1 MSRSEATVEELLGIL
16 PALDELE
23 VLRLRLIGL
32 AVPDPKRA
40 WDSSSAYATVDK
52 RILTPAEV
60 ERSVEQAEAALRDY
74 VTSLHNG
81 LRPLFRSFFSG
92 DANEASRHLVALGE
106 HHEDAGR
113 ARSARECYRA
123 ALRLSLPLPDKGA
136 QVLALRRIGRVSLA
150 VGEFR
155 DAAAHYERSA
165 ELARHSGDL
174 HGEVVAR
181 IGSGNVSNW
190 QDRWPEAERYY
201 LEALR
206 IAESAGGLELEKGQI
221 FTNLGSVATR
231 LQRWDEAE
239 EWFERALATWQK
251 VQSPNDYSVCLH
263 NQGHLRAYQGRRAE
277 AREAYE
283 QALALPVSSTMR
295 AVIASDVAELLG
307 EDGHLMLAED
317 WAREAEEHAIAA
329 GSPYALGRMYYARGN
344 LARVRGEVDGFTFF
358 EKALE
363 IARDKGYPYL
373 EAETLAQYADLR
385 LKTGGVEEA
394 QAYLESARDIF
405 SDLGAV
411 HDHARALD
419 ALARLAAPDTSLAAA
434 RD

>member
-23 VLRLRLIGL
+23 LLRLRLIGV

-52 RILTPAEV
+52 RILSPADV
-60 ERSVEQAEAALRDY
+60 ERSVEEAEAALREY
-74 VTSLHNG
+74 VTSLHDG

-92 DANEASRHLVALGE
+92 DVDEAARHLVALGE
-106 HHEDAGR
+106 RHEEAGR

-174 HGEVVAR
+174 HAEVVAR
-181 IGSGNVSNW
+181 IGAGNVSNW
-190 QDRWPEAERYY
+190 QDRWPEAERSY

-206 IAESAGGLELEKGQI
+206 IADEAGGLELERGQI
-221 FTNLGSVATR
+221 FNNLGSVTAR
-231 LQRWDEAE
+231 LQRVDEGE
-239 EWFERALATWQK
+239 EWFERAFAVWNTIKSHPDL
-251 VQSPNDYSVCLH
+251 SVCLH
-263 NQGHLRAYQGRRAE
+263 NQGHLRAYQGRRAD
-277 AREAYE
+277 ARKAYE
-283 QALALPVSSTMR
+283 EALALPVSSTMR

-317 WAREAEEHAIAA
+317 WARDAEEHAIAA
-329 GSPYALGRMYYARGN
+329 GSPYALARMYYARGN
-344 LARVRGEVDGFTFF
+344 LARVLGEVDGFTFF

-363 IARDKGYPYL
+363 ITRDKGYPYL
-373 EAETLAQYADLR
+373 EAETLAHYADLR

-394 QAYLESARDIF
+394 QAYLERARDMF
-405 SDLGAV
+405 AELGAV
-411 HDHARALD
+411 HDQTRAQEVLD
-419 ALARLAAPDTSLAAA
+419 GLAASEAPLAATG
-434 RD
+434 D